1 MYNIVLDLS
10 ISYVFAGQDLSA
22 LLELATHQASTLR
35 KQYNCSIVVAVVHGG
50 LEDFED
56 SELSTVPGNFTILLS
71 LRPLFGYLSATFRPL
86 FGHFLAT
93 FRFLV
98 NSWSRLLLLVSFP
111 GIDVVIAGHTHEQYF
126 HKSSEG
132 GLYSQ
137 CGARGEFLTSIHVGR
152 DDDRMVQFRPI
163 DDKYVLENYV
173 DNFLL
178 LIPNKFS

>member
-1 MYNIVLDLS
+1 M
-10 ISYVFAGQDLSA
+10 SA
-22 LLELATHQASTLR
+22 LVELATHQASTLR

-71 LRPLFGYLSATFRPL
+71 LWPLFGYLSATFRPL
-86 FGHFLAT
+86 FGHFSATFRPLYGHFMAT

-152 DDDRMVQFRPI
+152 DDDRVVQFRPI
-163 DDKYVLENYV
+163 DDKYVLEN
-173 DNFLL
+173 
-178 LIPNKFS
+178 